1 MAYDPS
7 LPANGSQIVAAEL
20 RAQFQAL
27 HDEISTAVTGPP
39 GPPGPDGPSGPPFAE
54 VQVDSVTTV
63 APGSPANVTQNFDGS
78 IVHLFFDI
86 PQGVPGE
93 VAQTDLD
100 AAINTTALNPVSVP
114 ALPPGATLAEVV
126 AAFNELRG
134 ALLRV

>member
-1 MAYDPS
+1 MPFDPNIPTPGTPVDA
-7 LPANGSQIVAAEL
+7 LQI

-93 VAQTDLD
+93 VAQTDLE